1 MLVHRVPSKFSCG
14 SVRDT
19 DFADDYI
26 AVAVRLLINTLEIN
40 TLEFR
45 AR

>member
-1 MLVHRVPSKFSCG
+1 VDP
-14 SVRDT
+14 VRDT

-26 AVAVRLLINTLEIN
+26 AVAVSLLIN